1 MRAWHCP
8 SCEATLTEKDVQEA
22 LTQLTR
28 TERVVTHEAEAKR
41 VAPINPLEA
50 FAAGD
55 LEIPSLDGHQPA
67 EQELGAEETIISTVP
82 EPTGEAVAD
91 TVDQSPLEEEQEE
104 EEDRDAW
111 ALEVEMSIADEV
123 CPHCGTQLFEIAT
136 CEDCGARFLRT
147 ELESPLSHIRRI
159 VAETERFLDL
169 SRRARANLPVM
180 EPIADP
186 FTGKVVVGEGK
197 RATPAQLTHL
207 QEITRKLRSSGVLA
221 TGKVPIRSPLTCELR
236 QGICAM
242 CYGRDLATGRMIEV
256 GEATG
261 IIAAQSIGEPG
272 TQLTMRTFHTGGVA
286 GQYLT
291 GVANVKEQRVRTLQQ
306 ILDDVNRGRVQLG
319 TEVSERERVRQIQK
333 MVKVMEQQVSGLLR
347 VVELFEARKP
357 KGQAIITDIDG
368 TVAKIDTLGGGR
380 TVVIHSEMPLQPEE
394 EVIGKLL
401 GVHVIDP
408 NSDEVL
414 VEAGKE
420 LTPPIVARLRQA
432 GVGGV
437 TIEERYMVPYRG
449 SLRVEPG
456 DNLRAGNPLTEGPL
470 DPQELLRMRGPREVQ
485 EYLVQEIQRV
495 YRSQGV
501 DINDKHVEI
510 IVRQML
516 RRRKVTEPGDTEFLP
531 GQVVDRFEFEDENR
545 RIKEAGGVEA
555 QADWVLL
562 GITEASLA
570 TDSFLSAASFQKTT
584 RVLTDAAIKGK
595 VDRLVGLKENVI
607 IGRLIPAGTGME
619 RYRNA
624 KVQSPGGEIRLFEPE
639 IVGAEQDFVE
649 RLLEES
655 DLDLRRSEEQ
665 AEEIAQQLG
674 SIEGVDEED
683 EEEEDF
689 TGFGEDA
696 GMNEFLLDDE
706 PHPSDEAEI

>member
-1 MRAWHCP
+1 
-8 SCEATLTEKDVQEA
+8 
-22 LTQLTR
+22 
-28 TERVVTHEAEAKR
+28 
-41 VAPINPLEA
+41 
-50 FAAGD
+50 
-55 LEIPSLDGHQPA
+55 
-67 EQELGAEETIISTVP
+67 
-82 EPTGEAVAD
+82 
-91 TVDQSPLEEEQEE
+91 
-104 EEDRDAW
+104 
-111 ALEVEMSIADEV
+111 
-123 CPHCGTQLFEIAT
+123 
-136 CEDCGARFLRT
+136 
-147 ELESPLSHIRRI
+147 
-159 VAETERFLDL
+159 
-169 SRRARANLPVM
+169 
-180 EPIADP
+180 
-186 FTGKVVVGEGK
+186 
-197 RATPAQLTHL
+197 
-207 QEITRKLRSSGVLA
+207 
-221 TGKVPIRSPLTCELR
+221 
-236 QGICAM
+236 
-242 CYGRDLATGRMIEV
+242 MIEV

-368 TVAKIDTLGGGR
+368 AVAKIDTLGGGR
-380 TVVIHSEMPLQPEE
+380 TVVIHSELPLQPEE
-394 EVIGKLL
+394 NIIGKLL
-401 GVHVIDP
+401 GTAVIDP
-408 NSDEVL
+408 NSGEVL

-420 LTPPIVARLRQA
+420 LTPPTVAKLRQA

-449 SLRVEPG
+449 GLRVEPG
-456 DNLRAGNPLTEGPL
+456 DVLRAGNPLTEGPL

-607 IGRLIPAGTGME
+607 IGRLVPAGTGME

-624 KVQSPGGEIRLFEPE
+624 KVLSPGGEIRLFEPE
-639 IVGAEQDFVE
+639 VVGAEQDFVE

-655 DLDLRRSEEQ
+655 DLDLRRTEEQ
-665 AEEIAQQLG
+665 AAEIAQAFG
-674 SIEGVDEED
+674 TIEGEDVEEED
-683 EEEEDF
+683 EDF
-689 TGFGEDA
+689 TGFGDDA
-696 GMNEFLLDDE
+696 NLGMGLVSEFNLDDDDE